1 MGAKSSGWKEIGR
14 DLGLASERVVED
26 GKKVVGQ
33 GCNNIKKDAQRIIRG
48 ATHKGYLPHY
58 PRSIGYDVVAHAA
71 DITGTVGPDA
81 GKLQGGLARLLEFG
95 SVNNAPIPHLIPSL
109 DAEEPRFAQYVA
121 ELGEKLI
128 LGGRGPAGPVT
139 DPGGG

>member
-14 DLGLASERVVED
+14 DLGLASERIVED

-33 GCNNIKKDAQRIIRG
+33 GCLNIKRDAQRIIRG

-58 PRSIGYDVVAHAA
+58 PRAITYEVVASAA
-71 DITGTVGPDA
+71 TITGTVGPEQA
-81 GKLQGGLARLLEFG
+81 RLQGGLGRLLEFG
-95 SVNNAPIPHLIPSL
+95 SVNNAPIPHLLPAHDVESPKF
-109 DAEEPRFAQYVA
+109 ERFVA
-121 ELGEKLI
+121 ELGVKL
-128 LGGRGPAGPVT
+128 LEGGRGPAGPVT